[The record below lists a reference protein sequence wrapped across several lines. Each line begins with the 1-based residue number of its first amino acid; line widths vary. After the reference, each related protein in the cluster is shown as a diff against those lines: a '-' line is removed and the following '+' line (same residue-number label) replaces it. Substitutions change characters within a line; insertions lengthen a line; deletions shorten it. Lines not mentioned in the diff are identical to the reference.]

1 MNRKIRRFKFLRLII
16 ILILFAS
23 CSNGQ
28 RKTDNKELNK
38 TEITK
43 ATIPKFD
50 IEFPETVYKVEKTET
65 IDSSLDVPV
74 TNLILQGEDQNEPF
88 MYFVAYN
95 AVPNQLKE
103 IIKND
108 PNSLNLAFRAMLTGS
123 ATKLGGTN
131 FIFTEIKYKNF
142 NGMES
147 ICKVFDGEGIIKS
160 RVYMIDENIIMTSAG
175 GKNINIE
182 AVNKFLNSFAIK

>member
-1 MNRKIRRFKFLRLII
+1 MNRKIRHFKFLRLII
-16 ILILFAS
+16 ILTLFAS
-23 CSNGQ
+23 CSKEQ

-43 ATIPKFD
+43 AAIPKFD
-50 IEFPETVYKVEKTET
+50 IEFPETAYKVEKTET

-74 TNLILQGEDQNEPF
+74 TNLILQGEDQNGPF

-160 RVYMIDENIIMTSAG
+160 RVYMIDGNIIMTSAG

>member
-1 MNRKIRRFKFLRLII
+1 MNRKLRHFKFLRLII
-16 ILILFAS
+16 ILTLFAS
-23 CSNGQ
+23 CSKGQ
-28 RKTDNKELNK
+28 SKTENKELTK
-38 TEITK
+38 TEETK
-43 ATIPKFD
+43 QTIPKFD
-50 IEFPETVYKVEKTET
+50 IEFPKTEYKVETTET
-65 IDSSLDVPV
+65 TNSSLNVPV
-74 TNLILQGEDQNEPF
+74 TNLILQGKDKNGPF

-103 IIKND
+103 KIKND